1 MIRPCMESAI
11 VSIREGFA
19 CSMAAPLLS
28 FSSRSIASMGL
39 TDQMMRVFKLIFEVA
54 YGQAIVREFLR

>member
-1 MIRPCMESAI
+1 MVRPCMESAFA
-11 VSIREGFA
+11 SSHEALA

-39 TDQMMRVFKLIFEVA
+39 TDQMKRVFKLIFEVA